1 MDVRQLRRRL
11 AAGLGLVSVFLLGLM
26 ACGAPEPVET
36 IAIGAVVQHA
46 ALSPDGAS
54 LAIGCIDG
62 TVRLFDTETWDLTW
76 ETQVH
81 ESTAVGCVAFLPDG
95 SQVAGTVSD
104 VFIVFLDATTGRERR
119 RLEVYTAPLQE
130 NEYDENAFWG
140 TDVIAFSPDGAL
152 VACGDRTSGHVKL
165 VSLATGEGPIVARHR
180 PLNGSQSL
188 AFSPDGRLLA
198 SYGSEDTIVVNTE
211 TLEVVGTPARPGLRQ
226 DANGMTVFSPDE
238 AWLAMTAGK
247 SGGVGV
253 GSTNVVLYDIE
264 TWTLKRLAIRND
276 GIYGSVA
283 LNSGGGLLAA
293 GGDKLSLWDTD
304 GFGLIAA
311 HTIATYR
318 RGGVVW
324 MGFSSDSELLYVAG
338 GTRGYLEVWR
348 VCDLTGE

>member
-11 AAGLGLVSVFLLGLM
+11 PAGLGLVSVFLLGLM
-26 ACGAPEPVET
+26 VCGAPEPVET

-46 ALSPDGAS
+46 ALRPDGAS
-54 LAIGCIDG
+54 LAVGCLDG
-62 TVRLFDTETWDLTW
+62 AVRLFDTEAWDLLW

-81 ESTAVGCVAFLPDG
+81 ESSGVGCVAFLPDG
-95 SQVAGTVSD
+95 SQVAATVSD
-104 VFIVFLDATTGRERR
+104 VYIVFLDATTGRERR
-119 RLEVYTAPLQE
+119 RLEVHTPPLRE
-130 NEYDENAFWG
+130 NQYDENAFWG
-140 TDVIAFSPDGAL
+140 TDVIAFSPDETL
-152 VACGDRTSGHVKL
+152 LACGDRTSGHVKL

-198 SYGSEDTIVVNTE
+198 SYGFEDSVVVNTE

-226 DANGMTVFSPDE
+226 DTSGMTVFSPDG

-247 SGGVGV
+247 SGGVGA
-253 GSTNVVLYDIE
+253 GSANVVLYDTG
-264 TWTLKRLAIRND
+264 TWTLKRLAMRND

-283 LNSGGGLLAA
+283 FSPAGGLVAA

-304 GFGLIAA
+304 GCGLMAT
-311 HTIATYR
+311 HTITTYR

-324 MGFSSDSELLYVAG
+324 MGFSSDRELLYVAG

-348 VCDLTGE
+348 VSDLTGE